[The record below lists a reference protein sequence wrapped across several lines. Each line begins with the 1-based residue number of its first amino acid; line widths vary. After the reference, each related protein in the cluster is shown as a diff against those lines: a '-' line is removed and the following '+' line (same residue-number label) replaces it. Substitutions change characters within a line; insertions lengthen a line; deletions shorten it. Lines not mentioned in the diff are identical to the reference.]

1 MGERALGFIQ
11 AASAKINPANRHL
24 DFIALALRGKKIG
37 FEKVLKMC
45 DDMVTLLKKEQG
57 DDDKKKEYCNKE
69 LDTAEDQKK
78 GLEQS
83 IADSDTAIED
93 AQEAIATLTDEIKA
107 LNDGIKALDKSV
119 DEATEQRKKENAEH

>member
-24 DFIALALRGKKIG
+24 DFIALALSGKKIG

-45 DDMVTLLKKEQG
+45 DDMVTLLKKEQV
-57 DDDKKKEYCNKE
+57 DDDKKKDYCDKE
-69 LDTAEDQKK
+69 FDKADDERK

-83 IADSDTAIED
+83 IADSTAAIED
-93 AQEAIATLTDEIKA
+93 AEEAIATLTDEIKA
-107 LNDGIKALDKSV
+107 LNAGIAELDKSV
-119 DEATEQRKKENAEH
+119 